1 MKIVIVVQRYGAD
14 INGGAELHARYVAEH
29 LAAHAEVRV
38 LTTCARDYITW
49 RNEWPEG
56 TDVVGGIPV
65 ERFLVARER
74 DVIDFRDRSAVV
86 FKHRHT
92 VHDELDWLD
101 SQGPYSPSLIAR
113 LRRAADEC
121 DFLVLFSVRYH
132 HAYHGARIAPHK
144 AVLVPTAEREA
155 SLGLAIVPPV
165 FRGVRA
171 IMYNSFE
178 EQALVHALS
187 SNAHVPGVVVGI
199 GSEIP
204 AATDPERV
212 RAAYGLTNPFIVYVG
227 RIDANKGC
235 ADLFRHFLDY
245 VDRSGRLLDLV
256 LIGNAVL
263 PIPAHPRIRHLGY
276 LSDHDKFDMIA
287 AANVLVMPSPYE
299 SLSMVALEAW
309 ALGKPVLASG
319 KCDVLVGQCLRSN
332 GGLYYNDA
340 AEFSAALDTLLA
352 DSHTAAA
359 LGEHGRR
366 YYEEHY
372 AWPVIERKYL
382 DLFEQLRSTPPAH
395 AMEPPPNWIARR
407 RRTAPPAE
415 EVVARLPSGPSM
427 ATAGVRNGRV
437 THAETVNAR

>member
-1 MKIVIVVQRYGAD
+1 MKIAIVVQRYGAD

-29 LAAHAEVRV
+29 LAAHADVRV

-56 TDVVGGIPV
+56 TAVVGGIPV
-65 ERFLVARER
+65 ERFPVARER
-74 DVIDFRDRSAVV
+74 DVFDFRDRSAVV

-121 DFLVLFSVRYH
+121 DFLVLFSIRYH

-155 SLGLAIVPPV
+155 SLGLAILPPV

-171 IMYNSFE
+171 VMYNSFE

-187 SNAHVPGVVVGI
+187 SNTHVPGVVVGI

-256 LIGNAVL
+256 LIGTAVL

-276 LSDHDKFDMIA
+276 VSDQDKFDVIA
-287 AANVLVMPSPYE
+287 AADVLVMPSPYE

-359 LGEHGRR
+359 LGDHGRR

-382 DLFEQLRSTPPAH
+382 DMFEQLRSNPPAH

-415 EVVARLPSGPSM
+415 DVVARLPSGPSIS
-427 ATAGVRNGRV
+427 TARVRNDRIA
-437 THAETVNAR
+437 HAEPVNAR

>member
-1 MKIVIVVQRYGAD
+1 MKIAIVVQRYGAD

-29 LAAHAEVRV
+29 LAAHADVRV

-65 ERFLVARER
+65 ERFPVARER
-74 DVIDFRDRSAVV
+74 DVIDFRERSAVV

-178 EQALVHALS
+178 EQALVHARS
-187 SNAHVPGVVVGI
+187 SNTHVPGVVVGI

-204 AATDPERV
+204 AATDPDRV

-235 ADLFRHFLDY
+235 ADLFRHFLDD
-245 VDRSGRLLDLV
+245 VERSGRLLDLV
-256 LIGNAVL
+256 LIGTAVL

-276 LSDHDKFDMIA
+276 VSDQDKFDVIA
-287 AANVLVMPSPYE
+287 AAAVLVMPSPYE

-359 LGEHGRR
+359 LGDHGRR

-382 DLFEQLRSTPPAH
+382 DMFELLRSNPPPH
-395 AMEPPPNWIARR
+395 AMEPTPNWIARR
-407 RRTAPPAE
+407 RRTAPPADD
-415 EVVARLPSGPSM
+415 VVARLPSGPSM
-427 ATAGVRNGRV
+427 STAGVRNDRV